1 MPLYEY
7 RCTSC
12 MEHTEVLQHLGDAP
26 PSECPHCGG
35 ALVKVFTAPSLR
47 FKGTGWYV
55 NDYGTNHGARAG
67 ADGSTAKDGT
77 GKTEAGVSKTESGTG
92 KTEGGA
98 SKTEGGASKSES
110 GTSKPAPKPAATADT
125 TAKSG

>member
-1 MPLYEY
+1 MPMYEY

-12 MEHTEVLQHLGDAP
+12 GEHTELLQHLGDAP
-26 PSECPHCGG
+26 PSECPRCGG
-35 ALVKVFTAPSLR
+35 PLVKVFTAPSLR

-55 NDYGTNHGARAG
+55 NDYGTNRGARAG

-77 GKTEAGVSKTESGTG
+77 DKTGAGASKSETGTSKAEAGTS

-98 SKTEGGASKSES
+98 SKTESGA
-110 GTSKPAPKPAATADT
+110 SKPAPKPAATADT
-125 TAKSG
+125 AAKSG